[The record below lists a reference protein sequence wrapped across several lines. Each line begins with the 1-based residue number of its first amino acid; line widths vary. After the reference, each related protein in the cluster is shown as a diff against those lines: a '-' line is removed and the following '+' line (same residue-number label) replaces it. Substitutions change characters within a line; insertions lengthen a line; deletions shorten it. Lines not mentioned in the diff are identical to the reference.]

1 MRGSA
6 VALWGVEVRKWQLLS
21 EWRGRSP
28 ALSYTSSHHD
38 VSILIPPPVT
48 SSFYCPFLRWFF
60 FSLLCITV
68 IFSIILLSIYKDRWG
83 AEKMKE
89 PPANTHTS
97 TFGSLLAQIL
107 KYITS
112 MLLSFWRSLHHVCVC
127 VCVCPSSPKL
137 LLSDHFFLD
146 EYSVIS
152 FREYC
157 RVTAH
162 FLPL

>member
-112 MLLSFWRSLHHVCVC
+112 MLLSFWRSLHHICVC
-127 VCVCPSSPKL
+127 VCVPQAPSFCCQTTFSLMSILWFPL
-137 LLSDHFFLD
+137 
-146 EYSVIS
+146 EN
-152 FREYC
+152 
-157 RVTAH
+157 TAE
-162 FLPL
+162 